1 MQKEGPSDQRTA
13 RLHASALVR
22 PRGVVLPRKHLVPR
36 LQHLHGRRTRREASD
51 RTPDF
56 FWLSDLRAIWGPR
69 SFFFCPRTRSLP
81 VPRAQL
87 LPQHTVTFGGR
98 SNRTVPDPT
107 PYDPERP
114 ECTDSLANTA
124 ADKCH
129 AAIADPGHVHAV
141 RAQEHART
149 NATAHF
155 QRLRQWR
162 PALHLRIDLARP
174 FRSTEFPFE
183 TVLLK
188 NASV

>member
-1 MQKEGPSDQRTA
+1 MTSAPPASMRVRSSGRVAWCSRVSIWCPVSNTCTEG
-13 RLHASALVR
+13 ALVEKQATE
-22 PRGVVLPRKHLVPR
+22 PRTSSGSPIYGRFGALGV
-36 LQHLHGRRTRREASD
+36 
-51 RTPDF
+51 
-56 FWLSDLRAIWGPR
+56 
-69 SFFFCPRTRSLP
+69 FFCPRTRSLP